1 MELAFAFIDTPEH
14 GIDTEESY
22 PYIGR
27 DPHDKHRPTKCHF
40 NQTDIGATDAGYADI
55 QSENENALKNA
66 LATIGPIS
74 VAIDASNLQF
84 YDCSENEGTSL
95 LDNAPTHPTR

>member
-1 MELAFAFIDTPEH
+1 MDMAFDFINDEH
-14 GIDTEESY
+14 GLDTEKSY
-22 PYIGR
+22 PYLGR
-27 DPHDKHRPTKCHF
+27 DPVDKTKPTKCHF
-40 NQTDIGATDAGYADI
+40 KKTDVGATDVGHVDLGGDE
-55 QSENENALKNA
+55 SNLEVA
-66 LATIGPIS
+66 LASIGPIS

>member
-1 MELAFAFIDTPEH
+1 MFDLFKIGGIMDMAFDFINTEH
-14 GIDTEESY
+14 GLDTEKSY

-27 DPHDKHRPTKCHF
+27 DPVDKSRPTKCHF
-40 NQTDIGATDAGYADI
+40 KNSDIGATDVGHVDI
-55 QSENENALKNA
+55 TSGDEKALENA

-84 YDCSENEGTSL
+84 YNDQDNEGT
-95 LDNAPTHPTR
+95 